1 MPQVQSLTRS
11 LVGQKI
17 LMALTGVVLL
27 LFVIGHMI
35 GNLKVFLGPEHFNAY
50 AEGLRTVGAP
60 FFGRGQVLWLVR
72 LVLIVAV
79 GLHIWSALVVTMASW
94 RARPVGYRTLALVET
109 TFAARTIRLLAICF
123 FLYIVFHLLDLT
135 FGRTNPAFVP
145 GDAYHNL
152 VASFQRFPVAL
163 VYEIAMVILGLH
175 LYHGIWS
182 ACQTLGFNHPRY
194 NAYRRGAAL
203 LIAVVTSVGFAVVP
217 LAVQAGIVR

>member
-1 MPQVQSLTRS
+1 MSRVQSLTRS
-11 LVGQKI
+11 LVGKKI
-17 LMALTGVVLL
+17 IMAVTGIVLL

-35 GNLKVFLGPEHFNAY
+35 GNLKVFMGPEHFNAY

-60 FFGRGQVLWLVR
+60 FFARGQLLWLVR

-79 GLHIWSALVVTMASW
+79 LLHIWSAIVVTLAS
-94 RARPVGYRTLALVET
+94 RAARPIEYRALELVET
-109 TFAARTIRLLAICF
+109 TYAARTIRVLAIFF

-135 FGRTNPAFVP
+135 FGRANPAFVP

-163 VYEIAMVILGLH
+163 TYEIAMVILGLH
-175 LYHGIWS
+175 LYHGLWS

-194 NAYRRGAAL
+194 NAYRRGGAL
-203 LIAVVTSVGFAVVP
+203 VLALVISIGFGIVP